1 MSASRAFVF
10 AALAALA
17 FVRTAS
23 AANVDGANVHWTSTG
38 NGSQAVIFVHG
49 WTFDESSWTPQVS
62 DLSSKYRVIT
72 LDLPGHGKSAAP
84 ADGKFSMQNFARAV
98 EAVRAEAGVDRV
110 VVVGHS
116 MGTPVIRTYQLM
128 YPQHVAALVIVDGAI
143 LLPGAASGFTPP
155 NVSGPEGRAAREG
168 MIRGMF
174 SAATT
179 PALQDHILKM
189 MLGAPEA
196 TAVGAM
202 GAMFN
207 DPSWQS
213 AEPVKIPVLGVFAA
227 NSQLDDSP
235 PMKTVF
241 PTAQFHEVP
250 GTGHFLMLEKPA
262 EFNELLGD
270 FLAKLR

>member
-1 MSASRAFVF
+1 MRTLFF
-10 AALAALA
+10 AILAAVTLA
-17 FVRTAS
+17 RAAS

-38 NGSQAVIFVHG
+38 NGPQTVIFVHG
-49 WTFDESSWTPQVS
+49 WTCDESSWSAQVPA
-62 DLSSKYRVIT
+62 LRSKYRVIT

-84 ADGKFSMQNFARAV
+84 AGGKFSMDNFARAI
-98 EAVRAEAGVDRV
+98 EAVRVEAGVDRV
-110 VVVGHS
+110 VLVGHS
-116 MGTPVIRTYQLM
+116 MGTPVIRTYERLF
-128 YPQHVAALVIVDGAI
+128 PQHVAGMVIVDGAV
-143 LLPGAASGFTPP
+143 LLPGAPSGFTPP
-155 NVSGPEGRAAREG
+155 NVAGPDGRAAREG

-179 PALQDHILKM
+179 PELQEHILKM
-189 MLGAPEA
+189 MLGAPEG

-207 DPSWQS
+207 DTSWQS

-227 NSQLDDSP
+227 NSQLDNSP
-235 PMKTVF
+235 AMKTVF
-241 PTAQFHEVP
+241 PTAENHEVA

-262 EFNELLGD
+262 EFNALLEG

>member
-1 MSASRAFVF
+1 MSRSNALF

-17 FVRTAS
+17 LVRAATAAS
-23 AANVDGANVHWTSTG
+23 VDGANVHWSSAG

-49 WTFDESSWTPQVS
+49 WTCDDSSWSAQIPA
-62 DLSSKYRVIT
+62 LSAKYRVIT

-84 ADGKFSMQNFARAV
+84 ADGQFSMQNFARAV

-116 MGTPVIRTYQLM
+116 MGTPVIRTYQLL
-128 YPQHVAALVIVDGAI
+128 YPQHVAAMVIVDGAI
-143 LLPGAASGFTPP
+143 LLPGAATGFTPP
-155 NVSGPEGRAAREG
+155 NVSGADGRAARED

-179 PALQDHILKM
+179 PELQDHILKM
-189 MLGAPEA
+189 MLGAPES

-227 NSQLDDSP
+227 NSQLDDSA

-241 PTAQFHEVP
+241 PTAEFHEVP

-262 EFNELLGD
+262 EFNQLVGE